1 MTVWDRVGA
10 CPERSR
16 RDPVRPSKARQDL
29 TLPDTKVAIVAAL
42 EREVRPLIKG
52 WQAVD
57 REHDGRKYR
66 FFEHGQIVLVC
77 GGIGASAARRA
88 TEAVIVF
95 YHPAQV
101 VSAGFAG
108 ALNSTL
114 KVGEVFIPARV
125 VDSQDASSTEIH
137 TGQGVL
143 VSFAEIAS
151 PEQKAKLA
159 YAFGAQAVDME
170 ASAVARGAHARGV
183 GFMAVKAVS
192 DESDVV
198 LPQMHRYVSPE
209 GKFRTAAFAAAV
221 AVRPWMWART
231 VRLAR
236 NSSRASRALC
246 DWLERYCGS
255 ALGDKASDL
264 LPVAGREG

>member
-1 MTVWDRVGA
+1 M
-10 CPERSR
+10 
-16 RDPVRPSKARQDL
+16 
-29 TLPDTKVAIVAAL
+29 PDIKVAIVAAL
-42 EREVRPLIKG
+42 EREVRPLIKR

-77 GGIGASAARRA
+77 GGIGANAARRA
-88 TEAVIVF
+88 TEAVIAL
-95 YHPAQV
+95 YRPAQV
-101 VSAGFAG
+101 ASAGFAG

-125 VDSQDASSTEIH
+125 VDSQDASSTDTH
-137 TGQGVL
+137 TGRGVL

-151 PEQKAKLA
+151 PEQKAKLG

-170 ASAVARGAHARGV
+170 AAAVARGAGARGV
-183 GFMAVKAVS
+183 RFMAVKAVS
-192 DESDVV
+192 DESDFV
-198 LPQMHRYVSPE
+198 LPQMNRYVSPE
-209 GKFRTAAFAAAV
+209 GKFRTAAFAAAMV
-221 AVRPWMWART
+221 VRPWMWAKT

-255 ALGDKASDL
+255 GLGDKASDL
-264 LPVAGREG
+264 QPVAGGQA

>member
-1 MTVWDRVGA
+1 M
-10 CPERSR
+10 
-16 RDPVRPSKARQDL
+16 
-29 TLPDTKVAIVAAL
+29 PDTKVAIVAAL
-42 EREVRPLIKG
+42 EREVRPLTKH
-52 WQAVD
+52 WEPAD
-57 REHDGRKYR
+57 REHDGRKYK
-66 FFEHGQIVLVC
+66 FFEHGQTVLVC
-77 GGIGASAARRA
+77 GGIGANAARRA
-88 TEAVIVF
+88 TEAVIAL

-125 VDSQDASSTEIH
+125 VDSQDASRTEIH

-151 PEQKAKLA
+151 LEQKAKLA
-159 YAFGAQAVDME
+159 YAFGAEAVDME
-170 ASAVARGAHARGV
+170 AAVVARGAHARGV
-183 GFMAVKAVS
+183 RFMAVKAIS
-192 DESDVV
+192 DESDFV
-198 LPQMHRYVSPE
+198 LPQMNRYVSPE
-209 GKFRTAAFAAAV
+209 GKFRTAGFALAM

-236 NSSRASRALC
+236 NSARASRALC

-255 ALGDKASDL
+255 GLGDKASDL
-264 LPVAGREG
+264 QPVAGGRG